1 MESNSKFQELEKQL
15 ELRDS
20 NIASLKRTL
29 EQKEQLLLATQ
40 EKLEVLELK
49 KVEFEDQLFSLT
61 QECDLDDIDIETDNV
76 EDTVDTF
83 VSSNSRAAQL
93 ESENRDIR
101 IKFATLS
108 TLVQEFCSSTK
119 NMPSFSNAASHSELK
134 FRKISIFKGQKKTFF
149 LHFQK
154 YKNTFLAI
162 SKMGKKCI
170 FVPNKQCLKNH
181 EKCIF

>member
-49 KVEFEDQLFSLT
+49 KVEFEDALVSLT
-61 QECDLDDIDIETDNV
+61 QECDLDDLDIETDNV

-93 ESENRDIR
+93 ECENRDIR

-108 TLVQEFCSSTK
+108 TLVQEFCSSMK
-119 NMPSFSNAASHSELK
+119 NMPSFSSSSTTTA
-134 FRKISIFKGQKKTFF
+134 GQK
-149 LHFQK
+149 
-154 YKNTFLAI
+154 I
-162 SKMGKKCI
+162 
-170 FVPNKQCLKNH
+170 
-181 EKCIF
+181 